1 MNVRTAFVRR
11 QLATGVALLGSSLA
25 STASA
30 DVQNIT
36 GFGVGAGPNGRVLS
50 GYLQA
55 YDFLAGIGGAFLG
68 IANNYQSGPNV
79 MSGLVSGSSQ
89 VEIAA
94 MNATVASPQ
103 IFRAGDTIA
112 GPAAG
117 VWAAGIGATS
127 SLFGFN
133 TTTAANLGPG
143 SFMAFRVWNA
153 AFTQA
158 RYGYFE
164 VTWNSL
170 FWEFEI
176 LSGAY
181 EDNFDTAIT
190 IPAGGGGGGGVP
202 LPGAAGLAACGLLGL
217 SRRRRR

>member
-11 QLATGVALLGSSLA
+11 QLATGVALLGCSLA

-30 DVQNIT
+30 AVVNIT
-36 GFGVGAGPNGRVLS
+36 GFGIGAGLNGGVAFGSLEPHN
-50 GYLQA
+50 
-55 YDFLAGIGGAFLG
+55 FLAGIPGGFLVL
-68 IANNYQSGPNV
+68 ANNYQSGPNV

-94 MNATVASPQ
+94 MAATVASPQ
-103 IFRAGDTIA
+103 IFLAGDTIA

-117 VWAAGIGATS
+117 VWAAGTGATS

-133 TTTAANLGPG
+133 TTTAADLGPG

-164 VTWNSL
+164 VRWNSL

-181 EDNFDTAIT
+181 ESNFDTAIT